1 LHIGGLRAAI
11 FNWLF
16 ARHYNGVFLLR
27 IEDTDKERSEQQY
40 TDAIIDTFAWMGM
53 DSDEPIVVQS
63 ERIGEHMQVIARLID
78 EHKAYYCSCTQ
89 EEVLERHI
97 ALGGD
102 PLFVKYDG
110 RCREHGA
117 DEHKPHV
124 VRFAIPASIET
135 ISFNDMIRGPIVVPS
150 SELDD
155 FIIARSDGT
164 PMYNFVVVVDDA
176 FMGITHVIRGED
188 HISNTPK
195 QILLYEAC
203 GYALPEFAHAPNILG
218 PSGKK
223 LSKREAATS
232 VLDYRQ
238 SGYLPQALCNYL
250 VRLGW
255 SHGDQELFST
265 AELIQYFTLDA
276 VGKKGSIFDPEKLEW
291 LNALYIR
298 AADPSD
304 LLARI
309 TTDVDPLFESRLHEW
324 TEAQM
329 LQGIS
334 LYQDRVKTL
343 KELVRMLES
352 LYHGPSDEALRT
364 HAFGDDTAVVEQ
376 RLRVTHD
383 ALEQQSDFTSHG
395 LKTVL
400 NTIAKQC
407 GVTLVSI
414 AQPLRFALTGHSD
427 GPGVM
432 ATLAFVGK
440 EESLLRIARA
450 IDRLR

>member
-1 LHIGGLRAAI
+1 
-11 FNWLF
+11 
-16 ARHYNGVFLLR
+16 
-27 IEDTDKERSEQQY
+27 
-40 TDAIIDTFAWMGM
+40 MGM
-53 DSDEPIVVQS
+53 SSDEPIVIQS
-63 ERIGEHMQVIARLID
+63 ERIDEHMKVMARLVN

-89 EEVLERHI
+89 EEVLERHT
-97 ALGGD
+97 AAGGD

-110 RCREHGA
+110 QCRTQGA
-117 DEHKPHV
+117 DAGRPHA
-124 VRFAIPASIET
+124 VRFAIPESVET
-135 ISFNDMIRGPIVVPS
+135 ISFVDLIRGPIVVPS

-155 FIIARSDGT
+155 FIIVRSDGT

-176 FMGITHVIRGED
+176 FMRISHVIRGED

-203 GYALPEFAHAPNILG
+203 GYVLPQFAHAPNILG

-255 SHGDQELFST
+255 SHGDQEVFST
-265 AELIQYFTLDA
+265 QELIQYFTLDA
-276 VGKKGSIFDPEKLEW
+276 VGKKGSIFDTEKLDW

-304 LLARI
+304 VLARI
-309 TTDVDPLFESRLHEW
+309 TNDVDAAFESKVSGW
-324 TEAQM
+324 NEAHI
-329 LQGIS
+329 LQAIT

-352 LYHGPSDEALRT
+352 LYHGPNDEALAG
-364 HAFGDDTAVVEQ
+364 HVFGDDTALVKQ

-383 ALEQQSDFTSHG
+383 ALEQQSDFTSQG
-395 LKTVL
+395 LKAVL

-440 EESLLRIARA
+440 EESLVRIARA